1 MPSSLTD
8 VKQTVTESSLLLNIV
23 WYLLLSAATV
33 FVMWYL
39 SAKNLPWHIR
49 ISVFIA
55 LGASLSIVIM
65 VPFDVQSVY
74 HLRCQNSTYTL
85 LMDGKEPTCPS
96 ETHEVSKVPSLHA
109 PALRFSH
116 PSRSRCRS
124 RRPLYHHSSTRLGK
138 SYFTSPTCRGG
149 FCCSCSRHTT
159 TRGSSQGGGASV
171 RR

>member
-1 MPSSLTD
+1 MPASLTD

-23 WYLLLSAATV
+23 WYLLLSLVTV
-33 FVMWYL
+33 LVMWYL

-85 LMDGKEPTCPS
+85 LIDGKEPTCPS
-96 ETHEVSKVPSLHA
+96 ETVPVSKARKWQP
-109 PALRFSH
+109 PALCLSH
-116 PSRSRCRS
+116 SSLYCCRS
-124 RRPLYHHSSTRLGK
+124 RRPPYPHFFLHLGK
-138 SYFTSPTCRGG
+138 LFFSSPTYRGG
-149 FCCSCSRHTT
+149 SCCSCSRHTT
-159 TRGSSQGGGASV
+159 TPASSPGGGASD
-171 RR
+171 RQ